1 MAIWFEGEIEIG
13 CDLQRVKRSLD
24 NLGQVFVGVT
34 RLMPGMT
41 SVDLVEEGS
50 TFVTIK
56 TNEGTMK
63 RTSIATRVEPDRVV
77 VEFDEAYDAGS
88 KVTATSHFSDEF
100 VTSETGVTYRLVMS
114 DVAAAGF
121 LGFFYKN
128 LGSSKTG
135 NAFLAAYKSFL
146 EDHAG

>member
-1 MAIWFEGEIEIG
+1 MAIWFEGNIEIG
-13 CDLQRVKRSLD
+13 CDLQRVQRSVD
-24 NLGQVFVGVT
+24 SLGECFVGVT

-41 SVDLVEEGS
+41 NVELVDQGS
-50 TFVTIK
+50 SFVTIE

-63 RTSIATRVEPDRVV
+63 RTGISTRVEPDRVI
-77 VEFDEAYDAGS
+77 VEFDETYDAGS
-88 KVTATSHFSDEF
+88 KVTATSHFIDEF

-114 DVAAAGF
+114 DVAALGF

-135 NAFLAAYKSFL
+135 NAFLSAYKSFL

>member
-1 MAIWFEGEIEIG
+1 
-13 CDLQRVKRSLD
+13 
-24 NLGQVFVGVT
+24 
-34 RLMPGMT
+34 MPGMT